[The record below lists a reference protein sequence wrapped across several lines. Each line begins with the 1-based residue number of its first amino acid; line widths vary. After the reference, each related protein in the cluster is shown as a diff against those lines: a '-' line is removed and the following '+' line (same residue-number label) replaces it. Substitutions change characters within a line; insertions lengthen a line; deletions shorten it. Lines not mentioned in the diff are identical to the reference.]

1 MKETLDKVF
10 DTVQGSNVDEV
21 WGASLALAGCVLRR
35 TDQLG
40 RERLLRGVERQLR
53 EDLDTYAEIE
63 AGNHASN

>member
-35 TDQLG
+35 TGQLG
-40 RERLLRGVERQLR
+40 RQRLLRGIERELR
-53 EDLDTYAEIE
+53 QK
-63 AGNHASN
+63 